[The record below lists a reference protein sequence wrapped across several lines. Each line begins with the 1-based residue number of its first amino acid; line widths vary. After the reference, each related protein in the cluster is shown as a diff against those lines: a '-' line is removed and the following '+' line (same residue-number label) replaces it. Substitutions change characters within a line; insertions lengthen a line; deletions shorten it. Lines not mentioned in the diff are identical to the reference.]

1 MSQAIHQEIDR
12 FLRTGAHDLLSTA
25 LPANSIV
32 ERMRCANSALRQA
45 LIALALDRSRH
56 ATGPLDFET
65 PTSSP

>member
-12 FLRTGAHDLLSTA
+12 FLHTGTHDLLGTA
-25 LPANSIV
+25 WPGSSVV
-32 ERMRCANSALRQA
+32 ERLRCANSALRQA